1 MTTCNQKP
9 KILFVLSGVSTL
21 TQLEATMIGKYFFH
35 LSRVAE
41 VKTALITKPDL
52 NQTAHQSIR
61 YISQPNWVKH
71 SGLFLTLFS
80 TYQYLKWMKA
90 EKFDLVVLSGAP
102 ARIKIIFLFPILRPN
117 EKYAILMATPS
128 VNKQKWMRWF
138 LDSIIKFNLLFFNNI
153 LIPPTWPFDRF
164 YFSKRKARYYEL
176 GFFDYGFKDKSL
188 DSLRLVYV
196 GYVRGRDIDKTIM
209 GLSMFLASNPEAS
222 ISYDIVGKDD
232 PETAQKMKG
241 LIYELNLQSI
251 VSYHGFQPTDRL
263 ALIVQN
269 ANVGVCFVPQCIQ
282 FEHTSTKT
290 LEYLIAGLPVIG
302 TYSEFR
308 SKYVN
313 DSTGVLHQDTPEA
326 FASALASVY
335 ENRFKYDARAIRDS
349 HIKYSISAMIESS
362 FLSALQGI
370 ISE

>member
-1 MTTCNQKP
+1 M
-9 KILFVLSGVSTL
+9 FVLSGVSTI

-41 VKTALITKPDL
+41 VKTALITKPDQ
-52 NQTAHQSIR
+52 NQTEHQSIR
-61 YISQPNWVKH
+61 YISQPNWVKY

-80 TYQYLKWMKA
+80 TIQYLKWMKA

-102 ARIKIIFLFPILRPN
+102 ARIKIIFLFPFLRPN

-138 LDSIIKFNLLFFNNI
+138 FDSILKFNLMFFDNI
-153 LIPPTWPFDRF
+153 LIPPNWPFDRF
-164 YFSKRKARYYEL
+164 YFPKRKARYYDL
-176 GFFDYGFKDKSL
+176 GFFDYGFRDKDYAGLK
-188 DSLRLVYV
+188 LVYV
-196 GYVRGRDIDKTIM
+196 GYVSGRDIDKTIM
-209 GLSMFLASNPEAS
+209 GLSMFLALNPEAS

-232 PETAQKMKG
+232 PATAHKMKS
-241 LIYELNLQSI
+241 LINELNLQNI
-251 VSYHGFQPTDRL
+251 VHYHGFQPTDMV
-263 ALIVQN
+263 ANIVQE
-269 ANVGVCFVPQCIQ
+269 ANVGICFVPLNGQ
-282 FEHTSTKT
+282 FGHTSTKT

-302 TYSEFR
+302 TFSEFR

-326 FASALASVY
+326 FASALARVY
-335 ENRFKYDARAIRDS
+335 ESRFKYDAKAIRDS